1 MLVTHASEEP
11 KRLDSRS
18 LRGLAHPLR
27 IRILST
33 LRLDGS
39 STATRLARQLG
50 QDSGNIS
57 WHLRQLAE
65 HGFIDEDTER
75 GTRRERWWQARHQA
89 SRLDVASLPA
99 GPEAGQLVTTY
110 LGHILDQQFG
120 RAAAFLADGGWAPE
134 WRAAAEFSGWRLEL
148 TPAGLRA
155 LTEEVAGV
163 VERHRAAAV
172 PGTAAVHVQLQAF
185 PRRREPDSE
194 ADSVP
199 GQPAQRAGPAAEA
212 VGPRQ

>member
-1 MLVTHASEEP
+1 VSETPDPVRE
-11 KRLDSRS
+11 LDAHS

-27 IRILST
+27 VQILGL
-33 LRLDGS
+33 LRLDGP
-39 STATRLARQLG
+39 STATRLARRLS

-172 PGTAAVHVQLQAF
+172 PGTAAVHVQLPAF

>member
-1 MLVTHASEEP
+1 VSKTPDPVRE
-11 KRLDSRS
+11 LDAHS

-27 IRILST
+27 VQILGL
-33 LRLDGS
+33 LRLDGP
-39 STATRLARQLG
+39 STATRLARRLG

-89 SRLDVASLPA
+89 SQLDVARLPA
-99 GPEAGQLVTTY
+99 GPEAGQLVATY

-134 WRAAAEFSGWRLEL
+134 WRAAADFSGWRLEL

-155 LTEEVAGV
+155 LTAEVAGV
-163 VERHRAAAV
+163 VERHRAATA
-172 PGTAAVHVQLQAF
+172 PGSAAVHVQLQAF
-185 PRRREPDSE
+185 PRRSEPDS
-194 ADSVP
+194 APDSEPGSETDSGP
-199 GQPAQRAGPAAEA
+199 GQPAE
-212 VGPRQ
+212 